1 MPESDCIVV
10 LITAQAG
17 SEAAL
22 ISKTLLEQR
31 KASCVSI
38 INGMESSYWWQG
50 KIDSAEES
58 LLIVKTGKSLLGEIV
73 HIVKEIHK
81 SEIPE
86 IIALPIIGGNQDYL
100 DWVNREII

>member
-73 HIVKEIHK
+73 QIVKEIHK

-86 IIALPIIGGNQDYL
+86 IIALPIIGGNTGYL